1 MNLRPSLLALAIA
14 QSFLFTPAFA
24 ETADDSA
31 AVEKITI
38 VGHKEDPTK
47 STGSAYIV
55 SEKELQKFEFTN
67 VHSILRSVP
76 GVYVREE
83 DGQGTFPRVGIR
95 ASSSGRSDRI
105 SIMEDGIPAA
115 MAPYANT
122 SAYYFPNVGRMSAVE
137 VLKGPEVLMYGPQT
151 ATGAV
156 NLVSTAIPEQA
167 RGFLN
172 TELASFDGK
181 KIHANYG
188 GTEGQWGYLLETYQR
203 ENDGFH
209 QLDRSD
215 RDTGM
220 DQSEY
225 LAKLRWQSAA
235 DARFKQSLNLKFLN
249 ADEINNVSYLGVTDA
264 DFAANPDRRYGLS
277 ELEQMRRGR
286 ESVSLQHQIELTA
299 DTSLTTTL
307 YRNQT
312 YRNYK
317 RLNQINGIGIGAV
330 GGLNWIVNNQLA
342 GTTPDN
348 SASLIQGILQG
359 TADTSHTNGVRY
371 GLNYQ
376 NFDSKGAQIELD
388 QRVVLGETEHNI
400 RAGVRRHED
409 ETYSLGGANA
419 IYNQRNGQLV
429 FVSETEGTVTP
440 GDAKATAWWLAD
452 EISYQNWIF
461 LPVVRTE
468 SIESRANLTVE
479 QTVLNSNELNKTT
492 AGLGVN
498 YSLDSEW
505 TLLAGVHQGFAPP
518 GNSAS
523 QGTKGEESDNFEA
536 GVRFRRDYTG
546 VDIVSFYSD
555 YSNALRNCL
564 VANPCPGGAV
574 DGTQQTGS
582 KEVYGVE
589 IGGFSELYRHG
600 AYVMPIRATYTY
612 TDGEYTKASDT
623 TSGVQKGDVLD
634 YTPKHIGSVQVGVEY
649 DNLWQSYLALS
660 YVDGSC
666 STTTCERAGVDDRFL
681 TTESLLS
688 VDWSLTYRLNDFTQV
703 YGKVE
708 NLFDQ
713 QRITHRGADGARG
726 NSGRSGALGLRVS
739 F

>member
-1 MNLRPSLLALAIA
+1 M
-14 QSFLFTPAFA
+14 
-24 ETADDSA
+24 
-31 AVEKITI
+31 
-38 VGHKEDPTK
+38 
-47 STGSAYIV
+47 
-55 SEKELQKFEFTN
+55 
-67 VHSILRSVP
+67 
-76 GVYVREE
+76 
-83 DGQGTFPRVGIR
+83 
-95 ASSSGRSDRI
+95 
-105 SIMEDGIPAA
+105 
-115 MAPYANT
+115 
-122 SAYYFPNVGRMSAVE
+122 
-137 VLKGPEVLMYGPQT
+137 
-151 ATGAV
+151 
-156 NLVSTAIPEQA
+156 
-167 RGFLN
+167 
-172 TELASFDGK
+172 
-181 KIHANYG
+181 
-188 GTEGQWGYLLETYQR
+188 
-203 ENDGFH
+203 
-209 QLDRSD
+209 
-215 RDTGM
+215 
-220 DQSEY
+220 
-225 LAKLRWQSAA
+225 
-235 DARFKQSLNLKFLN
+235 
-249 ADEINNVSYLGVTDA
+249 
-264 DFAANPDRRYGLS
+264 
-277 ELEQMRRGR
+277 
-286 ESVSLQHQIELTA
+286 
-299 DTSLTTTL
+299 

-536 GVRFRRDYTG
+536 GVRFRRDHTG

-681 TTESLLS
+681 ATESLLS